1 MRTVR
6 AFRTLAIASLSFLLL
21 CSVALG
27 QSAPSLAE
35 RIQKV
40 IDRPEFRHSLWG
52 IEFYSLDTGA
62 PVYTLNSDKLF
73 TPASTTK
80 ILTEGTALDLLG
92 ADFRFH
98 TRVYSA
104 GKVSPEGTVHGDLV
118 LVASGDPNLSGR
130 IEADGTLRFENHDH
144 AYGSSPDARA
154 VPGDPLLVIREL
166 AAKIAARGIKRIEGR
181 VLVDC
186 ALFPE
191 GTREAGTN
199 VVISPVVVN
208 DNVVDVTVAP
218 GKAEGSP
225 ATLRVSP
232 ESSYVHFINQVKT
245 GAPNSKAAFNF
256 ETDTPGPDGSRTVT
270 VTGNRPAGSPAVL
283 FAYEVP
289 EPGRFAEMALED
301 TLRQAGVS
309 MDSPAA
315 ASKPDKID
323 KPDFKALSAGYTP
336 ENLVAE
342 HVSPPLSEEV
352 KVTLKVSQNLH
363 ASTMPFFLGAFLGH
377 DTKDPSQAG
386 FNLEHDVLE
395 KAGLDLTAASQ
406 GDGAGGVSVYFTP
419 DFMVHYLAFR
429 AKQASFPIFFR
440 ALPIL
445 GQDGTLWNIQPNSP
459 AAGHVHAKTGTYG
472 EYDAL
477 NKNLM
482 LTAKGLAGY
491 LTTKDGRRL
500 AFAIYVNRVP
510 LSLEDEEAATKVAGQ
525 ALGEIAAAAYDSP
538 AEPHR

>member
-6 AFRTLAIASLSFLLL
+6 ALRTLAVASLGFILLG
-21 CSVALG
+21 STALG

-40 IDRPEFRHSLWG
+40 VDRPEFRHSLWG

-62 PVYTLNSDKLF
+62 PVYSLNADKLF

-98 TRVYSA
+98 TRIYSA
-104 GKVSPEGTVHGDLV
+104 GKVSSDGTLHGDLV

-130 IEADGTLRFENHDH
+130 IAADGTLRFENHDH
-144 AYGSSPDARA
+144 AYSGSPETRA
-154 VPGDPLLVIREL
+154 VPGDPLQVIREL
-166 AAKIAARGIKRIEGR
+166 AAQVAAHGIKRIEGR
-181 VLVDC
+181 VLAD
-186 ALFPE
+186 ATLFPE
-191 GTREAGTN
+191 GTHEAGTD
-199 VVISPVVVN
+199 VVISPVIVN
-208 DNVVDVTVAP
+208 DNVIDVIVAP
-218 GKAEGSP
+218 GPAEGSP
-225 ATLRVSP
+225 TVFNVSP
-232 ESSYVHFINQVKT
+232 ESAYVHFLNQVKT
-245 GAPNSKAAFNF
+245 GPPTSKPEFHFASDSASA
-256 ETDTPGPDGSRTVT
+256 DGSRTVT
-270 VTGNRPAGSPAVL
+270 LAGNRPAGSPAIL
-283 FAYEVP
+283 FAYAVP
-289 EPGRFAEMALED
+289 QPGRFAEMTLEEAL
-301 TLRQAGVS
+301 RKAGISVEAS
-309 MDSPAA
+309 AA
-315 ASKPDKID
+315 PDKT
-323 KPDFKALSAGYTP
+323 DFKALSVSYTP
-336 ENLVAE
+336 ANLLAE
-342 HVSPPLSEEV
+342 HISPPLSEEIR
-352 KVTLKVSQNLH
+352 VTLKVSQNLH
-363 ASTMPFFLGAFLGH
+363 ASTMPFFLGAFLAH
-377 DTKDPSQAG
+377 DTADPSQAG
-386 FNLEHDVLE
+386 FNLEHDLLV

-406 GDGAGGVSVYFTP
+406 GDGAGGVAVYFTP

-459 AAGHVHAKTGTYG
+459 AAGQVHAKTGTFDV
-472 EYDAL
+472 YDAL

-491 LTTKDGRRL
+491 VTTKDGRRL

-510 LSLEDEEAATKVAGQ
+510 IPLDDEEAVTKIAGQ

-538 AEPHR
+538 AEPHK